1 MHFIAFCPPYASHL
15 RAFRALAD
23 GLSARGHGVTF
34 VMPGRVDVPWTGP
47 CPQVLHVGTGAEDTT
62 RSAIERSVWR
72 TDTLCRAIDA
82 LPPADAILGDQ
93 TEPAGGL
100 IADALGL
107 PLISI
112 ACALPFERGA
122 GIPLPF
128 LGWPFDDSRRGLR
141 RNRGGERI
149 ARLILRKQNAV
160 IAHWA
165 DRFGIGPR
173 EELGDCL
180 SPLLTLSQTLPGFD
194 FPRQNSVIVETGPL
208 RAAGTAAFPA
218 DIEPDPSRPF
228 VYASLGTIQGHREGI
243 LRKVVAACHRAGA
256 QVLVSHAGGLSEQA
270 ARELGATWVRE
281 HVPQEAVL
289 DRADLCITHAGLN
302 TAMEA
307 LMRGVPM
314 LAIPIAYDQPGVAAR
329 LVHHGV
335 GLRHSRH
342 WLDTSS
348 LGRSITQLLT
358 DPTFRDKA
366 RAFGPGGGVPLAV
379 ARIEDVVT
387 PARQLVAAQ

>member
-1 MHFIAFCPPYASHL
+1 MNFIAFCPPYASHL
-15 RAFRALAD
+15 RAFMALAD
-23 GLSARGHGVTF
+23 GLRARGHRVTF
-34 VMPGRVDVPWTGP
+34 VLPGQVHMPWPGAVPET
-47 CPQVLHVGTGAEDTT
+47 LALGTEVEDTART
-62 RSAIERSVWR
+62 AIERSVWR
-72 TDTLCRAIDA
+72 TDTLCRHIDV

-107 PLISI
+107 PLISV
-112 ACALPFERGA
+112 ACALPFEREP

-128 LGWPFDDSRRGLR
+128 LGWPFDESRRGRR
-141 RNRGGERI
+141 RNVGGERV

-165 DRFGIGPR
+165 DRFAIGPR
-173 EELGDCL
+173 RELTDCL

-194 FPRQNSVIVETGPL
+194 FPRRNPVVLETGPL
-208 RAAGTAAFPA
+208 RPAGTAAFPD
-218 DIEPDPSRPF
+218 DIRPDPSRPF
-228 VYASLGTIQGHREGI
+228 VYASLGTIQGHREAI
-243 LRKVVAACHRAGA
+243 LRRIVAACHRAGA
-256 QVLVSHAGGLSEQA
+256 QVLVSHAGGLSDSA
-270 ARELGATWVRE
+270 ARDLGATWVRN

-307 LMRGVPM
+307 LVRGVPM

-342 WLDTSS
+342 WLDTGS
-348 LGRSITQLLT
+348 LVRSISRLLN
-358 DPTFRDKA
+358 DPGFRERA
-366 RAFGPGGGVPLAV
+366 RAFRPGGGVPLAV
-379 ARIEDVVT
+379 ARIEDVVR
-387 PARQLVAAQ
+387 PAPQLVAAQ